1 MASGSIKTPD
11 LSHLKAVYTNIP
23 DSGGTYTLVRPAN
36 NSPTLLIFGRT
47 SGSNASIKGLFF
59 IDAWRGLTKIIG
71 DDVLTVTMPSDSSS
85 PNVTITNT
93 AGYYATLLAIMYN
106 P

>member
-11 LSHLKAVYTNIP
+11 LSHLKAVYTNIA
-23 DSGGTYTLVRPAN
+23 DSGGTYTLVRPSN
-36 NSPTLLIFGRT
+36 FSPTLLILGRT
-47 SGSNASIKGLFF
+47 SGTTVSIKGLYF

-71 DDVLTVTMPSDSSS
+71 DDVLDVTMPSDSTSS
-85 PNVTITNT
+85 NVTITNR
-93 AGYYATLLAIMYN
+93 AGNYATLLAIMYN